1 MAAAAQPSAV
11 FPGDRR
17 EPLVRLVGIGKSF
30 PGTHA
35 LKSIDLE
42 IFRGE
47 VLGVV
52 GENGA
57 GKSTLI
63 KILTGAYV
71 PSNGTMDVDGRQSD
85 IRTPAEAQAA
95 GLNAV
100 HQEVV
105 LCPHMTVAENIF
117 LGLEPTRLGLVR
129 RREMN
134 ARAQVILDELGFRID
149 ATRELGRL
157 TIGQQQLVATARATI
172 RDCRLIIFDEPTAY
186 LTRQESLQLF
196 SLIGRLR
203 DQGVAVVYISHRME
217 EVFELCQRVIVLRDG
232 SLVATRMTADTTERE
247 LIRDMADRDIGDV
260 HRKEAVPIGEE
271 ILSVEN
277 LSGPGFDNVGLTLR
291 RGEILG
297 LFGLVGAGRSELAQ
311 VLFGRR
317 RPTGGTIRIGGQPF
331 TPTCER
337 HSIDRGFALVPESRR
352 IQGLCLNQ
360 SVRFNLNLAAY
371 RPISPTGIVSRA
383 EERRVARDQ
392 IRALKIA
399 TPGAGAEVLS
409 LSGGNQQK
417 VVIGRW
423 INHGADIYIFDE
435 PTAGVDVATK
445 HEIYMI
451 FASLLRKGAAI
462 VLISSYLPEVYDLSD
477 RLIVMYRGSVARV
490 FDDPRSVGQDDIL
503 TAAIGE

>member
-1 MAAAAQPSAV
+1 MYAAVAPAAV
-11 FPGDRR
+11 LPGDRPM
-17 EPLVRLVGIGKSF
+17 PLVRLVGIGKSF

-35 LKSIDLE
+35 LKSIDLD
-42 IFRGE
+42 IFSGE

-71 PSNGTMDVDGRQSD
+71 PSCGAMYVDGKLSE

-117 LGLEPTRLGLVR
+117 LGLEPTRFGIVR

-134 ARAQVILDELGFRID
+134 AQAQAILDGLGFRID
-149 ATRELGRL
+149 VAQELGQL
-157 TIGQQQLVATARATI
+157 TIGQQQLVATARAMS

-196 SLIGRLR
+196 NLIKRLR
-203 DQGVAVVYISHRME
+203 DRGVAVVYISHRME
-217 EVFELCQRVIVLRDG
+217 EVFELCRRVIVLRDG
-232 SLVATRMTADTTERE
+232 SLVATRMAADTTERE
-247 LIRDMADRDIGDV
+247 LIRDMADRDIDDV
-260 HRKEAVPIGEE
+260 HHKEVVPIGTE

-277 LSGPGFDNVGLTLR
+277 LSGPGFENVSLTLR

-297 LFGLVGAGRSELAQ
+297 LFGLVGAGRSEFAH

-317 RPTGGTIRIGGQPF
+317 RPTGGTIRVGGESFVPVS
-331 TPTCER
+331 EGY
-337 HSIDRGFALVPESRR
+337 SIDRGFALVPESRR

-360 SVRFNLNLAAY
+360 SVGFNLNLATY
-371 RPISPTGIVSRA
+371 RPISRAGIVSRA
-383 EERRVARDQ
+383 EERKVALDQ
-392 IRALKIA
+392 IRKLKIA
-399 TPGAGAEVLS
+399 TPGSGTEVLS

-417 VVIGRW
+417 VVIGKW
-423 INHGADIYIFDE
+423 MNHGAEIYIFDE
-435 PTAGVDVATK
+435 PTAGVDVGTK
-445 HEIYMI
+445 HEIYTI

-462 VLISSYLPEVYDLSD
+462 ILISSYLPEVYDLSD
-477 RLIVMYRGSVARV
+477 RLIVMYRGRVARV
-490 FDDPRSVGQDDIL
+490 FDHPRSVGQDDVL
-503 TAAIGE
+503 AAAIAD